1 MMNHLFQLF
10 CYLYGPLPVLH
21 PIHTQLSL
29 LVWASFSDE
38 GKYETRY
45 LETFITHTFLF
56 YSGCCNLGDSR
67 ISVFQ
72 VFLPGWVIPNG
83 YSKNWCKF
91 GQDSI
96 AVSPFTNSES
106 ETSRL
111 IQKFLQALVF
121 LNLLP
126 I

>member
-91 GQDSI
+91 GLDSI
-96 AVSPFTNSES
+96 KSPSPHSQIVNLRRAGL
-106 ETSRL
+106 SRNFC
-111 IQKFLQALVF
+111 K
-121 LNLLP
+121 P
-126 I
+126 WYS